1 MMPNFDVLGSL
12 VVTLHQEFVQI
23 YYLILPVF
31 FALALL
37 VGWAKNPAGGVDFL
51 DTLKRAVI
59 ATLLLVA
66 FQDISQGILF
76 VADGIAEKI
85 DNMSGLNSV
94 LQMAAEK
101 SKGYSHSPV
110 SLLLQFDDF
119 IIAMLSFASYL
130 VLYFARYIT
139 VAMYYFFWIFLSISS
154 PLLLLF
160 NLFPSTSNIT
170 VNLFKSMCEVASWK
184 ICWAILSA
192 MLTALS
198 FGDIYKTDGD
208 YITLIVMNF
217 VIAVAMLATPMM
229 VRALANQGVAAMAP
243 ALGAAAVATMAAAP
257 GKLATTFVKGRSE
270 LNLISGFA
278 NQKISALKNRL
289 GSSNP
294 SRRSNDSDQT

>member
-1 MMPNFDVLGSL
+1 MPNFDVLGSL
-12 VVTLHQEFVQI
+12 VVTLHQDFVQI
-23 YYLILPVF
+23 YYLVLPVF
-31 FALALL
+31 FALSLL
-37 VGWAKNPAGGVDFL
+37 VAWARNPAGGVDFL

-76 VADGIAEKI
+76 IADGIADKI
-85 DNMSGLNSV
+85 DNMSGLNAI
-94 LQMAAEK
+94 LQMASEK
-101 SKGYSHSPV
+101 SQGYSHSTV

-170 VNLFKSMCEVASWK
+170 ANLFRSMCEVASWK

-243 ALGAAAVATMAAAP
+243 ALGAAAVATMAATP
-257 GKLATTFVKGRSE
+257 GTLATGFVKGRSE

-278 NQKISALKNRL
+278 NQKISALKNRFS
-289 GSSNP
+289 SSNP

>member
-1 MMPNFDVLGSL
+1 MPHFEVLGSL
-12 VVTLHQEFVQI
+12 VVSLHQEFVQI
-23 YYLILPVF
+23 YYLVLPVF
-31 FALALL
+31 FALSLL
-37 VGWAKNPAGGVDFL
+37 VGWTNNPAGGTDFL

-76 VADGIAEKI
+76 IADGIAEKI
-85 DNMSGLNSV
+85 DNMSGLDS
-94 LQMAAEK
+94 LMQMAAEK
-101 SKGYSHSPV
+101 SQSYSHS
-110 SLLLQFDDF
+110 SMTLILQFDDF
-119 IIAMLSFASYL
+119 IIALLSFASYL

-139 VAMYYFFWIFLSISS
+139 VAMYYFFWIFLSITS

-160 NLFPSTSNIT
+160 YLFPSTSHIT
-170 VNLFKSMCEVASWK
+170 GNLFRSMCEVASWK

-198 FGDIYKTDGD
+198 FGDIYRTDGS

-229 VRALANQGVAAMAP
+229 VRSLASHGAAAMAP

-257 GKLATTFVKGRSE
+257 TRLSTTMVKSREVLSHTA
-270 LNLISGFA
+270 GFA
-278 NQKISALKNRL
+278 AQKITALKNRVT
-289 GSSNP
+289 P
-294 SRRSNDSDQT
+294 PRRQE

>member
-1 MMPNFDVLGSL
+1 MPHFEVLGSL
-12 VVTLHQEFVQI
+12 VVNLHQEFVRI

-37 VGWAKNPAGGVDFL
+37 VGWARNPAGGADFI

-59 ATLLLVA
+59 TTLLLVA

-76 VADGIAEKI
+76 IADGIAEKI
-85 DNMSGLNSV
+85 DNMQGLETV
-94 LQMAAEK
+94 MKMAAEK
-101 SKGYSHSPV
+101 SQSYSHS
-110 SLLLQFDDF
+110 SMTLILQFDDF
-119 IIAMLSFASYL
+119 IIALLSFVSYI

-139 VAMYYFFWIFLSISS
+139 VAMYYFFWIFLSISA

-160 NLFPSTSNIT
+160 NMFPATSQITSN
-170 VNLFKSMCEVASWK
+170 LFRSMCEVAAWK

-198 FGDIYKTDGD
+198 FGNIYQTDGS

-217 VIAVAMLATPMM
+217 VIAVAMLGTPMI
-229 VRALANQGVAAMAP
+229 VRSLVGQGIAGMAP

-257 GKLATTFVKGRSE
+257 TKFAMTVSKGRE
-270 LNLISGFA
+270 VLNHTGGFA
-278 NQKISALKNRL
+278 AQKFTTIKNRI
-289 GSSNP
+289 NP
-294 SRRSNDSDQT
+294 QRRSE

>member
-1 MMPNFDVLGSL
+1 VIS
-12 VVTLHQEFVQI
+12 LHQEFVRV
-23 YYLILPVF
+23 YYLVLPVF
-31 FALALL
+31 FGLAL
-37 VGWAKNPAGGVDFL
+37 VIGWAKGPAGGVEFM
-51 DTLKRAVI
+51 DTVKRAVI

-76 VADGIAEKI
+76 VADGIAERI

-101 SKGYSHSPV
+101 AQSYSHSSI
-110 SLLLQFDDF
+110 SLILQFDDF
-119 IIAMLSFASYL
+119 IMALLSFASYL
-130 VLYFARYIT
+130 ILYFARYIT
-139 VAMYYFFWIFLSISS
+139 VAMYYFFWIFLSISA

-170 VNLFKSMCEVASWK
+170 ANLFRSMCEVASWK

-198 FGDIYKTDGD
+198 FGDVYRTDGS

-229 VRALANQGVAAMAP
+229 VRSLAGHGIAAMAP
-243 ALGAAAVATMAAAP
+243 VLGAAAVATMASAP
-257 GKLATTFVKGRSE
+257 AKLSTTFIKGRAE
-270 LNLISGFA
+270 LGLMSGFA
-278 NQKISALKNRL
+278 TQKVTALKNQFN
-289 GSSNP
+289 SSNP
-294 SRRSNDSDQT
+294 FRRPNDSNKT